1 MTDNQTEMLKDEAE
15 NIKDATPKLGSLLKE
30 AREAQGISVEQVAE
44 QLHLRPSILSDIE
57 ADDYSNIASSTY
69 VKGYVKNYARIV
81 GLDREVVDAALAQCF
96 PVASS
101 PTMQSFSRKT
111 TRQARDGR
119 LMMVTYFIIFTLLA
133 LLVIWWVQKS
143 EMMSGVDLSKLT
155 VEEVAEIETDEP
167 RSAVFEQS
175 SDAVHGS
182 LEAETGVEPQ
192 ALTESSGLN
201 QAQLSSATAADVQ
214 PTVTNQSSE
223 NDASEGNSSAVAM
236 KLADDCWIK
245 LTDALGNTLVD
256 GLKVAG
262 SELNVVGQEPFN
274 IILGAPQSL
283 ELSINGENVD
293 LAKYPKGRV
302 ARLTLT
308 SSTNL

>member
-15 NIKDATPKLGSLLKE
+15 TIKDATPKLGLLLKE
-30 AREAQGISVEQVAE
+30 AREAHGLSVEQVAE

-57 ADDYSNIASSTY
+57 ADDYSNIASTTY

-81 GLDREVVDAALAQCF
+81 GLDKEVIDTVLAQCF
-96 PVASS
+96 PVANS

-133 LLVIWWVQKS
+133 LLVVWWLQKS
-143 EMMSGVDLSKLT
+143 EMVSGVDLSKLT
-155 VEEVAEIETDEP
+155 VEEVAEIETDQP
-167 RSAVFEQS
+167 RAAVLGQS
-175 SDAVHGS
+175 IDAVNGS

-192 ALTESSGLN
+192 VLTESSGLN
-201 QAQLSSATAADVQ
+201 QPQVSLANTVDEQGTLAKQSSANGATE
-214 PTVTNQSSE
+214 SS
-223 NDASEGNSSAVAM
+223 SSAVAM
-236 KLADDCWIK
+236 TLADDCWIQ
-245 LTDALGNTLVD
+245 LTDALGNKLID

-274 IILGAPQSL
+274 IVLGAPQSL

-308 SSTNL
+308 SSSNL

>member
-1 MTDNQTEMLKDEAE
+1 MTDNQTEMLKDDAE
-15 NIKDATPKLGSLLKE
+15 NIKEAAPKLGALLKE
-30 AREAQGISVEQVAE
+30 ARETQGLSIEQIAE
-44 QLHLRPSILSDIE
+44 QLHLRPSIVSDIE
-57 ADDYSNIASSTY
+57 ADDYSNIASATY

-81 GLDREVVDAALAQCF
+81 SLDKEVVNAALAQYF
-96 PVASS
+96 PVADS

-111 TRQARDGR
+111 TRQARDGW

-133 LLVIWWVQKS
+133 LLVVWWLQKS

-155 VEEVAEIETDEP
+155 VEEVAEIETDEARP
-167 RSAVFEQS
+167 ALFDKSTEPAE
-175 SDAVHGS
+175 GS
-182 LEAETGVEPQ
+182 LEAETGVELQ
-192 ALTESSGLN
+192 VLTESSGLN
-201 QAQLSSATAADVQ
+201 QAQESSANTVDEQ
-214 PTVTNQSSE
+214 PTATNPSSE
-223 NDASEGNSSAVAM
+223 SDASEGNGSAVAM
-236 KLADDCWIK
+236 KLAGDCWIK

-283 ELSINGENVD
+283 ELSINGESVD
-293 LAKYPKGRV
+293 LTKYPKGRV